1 MSTTEED
8 AMHTHTPTKSLS
20 KIISNS
26 IASCSLKTQIYR
38 KINPVLFDVSLR
50 DGIQKADPSKYP
62 TQVKKTI
69 FHKIFTKYSPNKIEI
84 GSMVSPKVL
93 PIMEDSVTLHEYIMN
108 YLDEKCSPMSP
119 YVLVPNNRYLQNAL
133 CNGMYN
139 FSFITSVSNAFQL
152 KNTKTTITETKNELK
167 EMENTLNCYRRTH
180 NRKLYVSCINECP
193 LTGKIDND
201 FIVSELL
208 YYHTNYDFSEICI
221 SDTMGTLTFDDFEY
235 IVETI
240 QYFGF
245 PINKISLHLH
255 ILESNEHQ
263 FRQIMYYCFDK
274 GINKFDVSLLTE
286 GGCSVTM
293 GNSAPPNLT
302 YDKFYDVL
310 SAYIEKKVK

>member
-1 MSTTEED
+1 MSITEEN
-8 AMHTHTPTKSLS
+8 MHIH
-20 KIISNS
+20 SN
-26 IASCSLKTQIYR
+26 ITNILTNSLKSQIYKR
-38 KINPVLFDVSLR
+38 IKPVLFDVSLR
-50 DGIQKADPSKYP
+50 DGIQKADPLKY
-62 TQVKKTI
+62 TTAVKKTI

-93 PIMEDSVTLHEYIMN
+93 PIMEDSVSLHEYIMN
-108 YLDEKCSPMSP
+108 SLDERCSPMDP
-119 YVLVPNNRYLQNAL
+119 YVLVPNNRYLRKAL
-133 CNGMYN
+133 TNGMYN

-152 KNTKTTITETKNELK
+152 KNTKTTIFETKGELR
-167 EMENTLNCYRRTH
+167 EMELTLNCYRRTH

-208 YYHTNYDFSEICI
+208 YYHTNYDFTEICL
-221 SDTMGTLTFDDFEY
+221 SDTMGTLTFEDFEY
-235 IVETI
+235 IVDTI

-255 ILESNEHQ
+255 ILESNYDEFQ
-263 FRQIMYYCFDK
+263 QIMYYCFDK
-274 GINKFDVSLLTE
+274 GINKFDVSVLTE

-302 YDKFYDVL
+302 YEQFYDVL
-310 SAYIEKKVK
+310 SAYIDKKVK